1 MGIRRGRF
9 RANGPVRKTVGAGA
23 PMRYRWRAMNAG
35 ADKTAACDVAIVG
48 AGAAGIGAA
57 LAARALGLSF
67 VVLEAMGRIGGRA
80 FTDRAAFGAP
90 WDAGCFILHSA
101 SENPLA
107 RVAER
112 LGLTLRKG
120 LVRRARML
128 KGAALLE
135 EAEAEALLAYY
146 EDCWARIDEAADAGR
161 DVACADVL
169 DRMHPLW
176 PQFAHRCAVFQGVDP
191 EEASTLD
198 HLRYRDTH
206 ENWPVADG
214 YGTLIARI
222 AQGIPVR
229 LNTPVTAI
237 DYGANPLRLETPG
250 GSIRARAAVLTA
262 STGVLAA
269 ETIRFDPKLPDWKLR
284 AIESVPIGFADKIA
298 FAFPPGALDAQ
309 PNDYLHVVTGTRRT
323 LGFHL
328 RPFGYDYASGYV
340 GGSTAVSLADASDD
354 DAFDFA
360 MEKLVAAFGASI
372 AAKATA
378 RRRTRWG
385 KEPWIRGGYSAAR
398 PGEALARLA
407 LAEPLAERLYFA
419 GEASAPEFFSTAHGA
434 YLSGIDAAM
443 GAARAIGHAMTT
455 APGPVALALGG
466 AVGPTAPR

>member
-1 MGIRRGRF
+1 
-9 RANGPVRKTVGAGA
+9 
-23 PMRYRWRAMNAG
+23 MNAG
-35 ADKTAACDVAIVG
+35 NDKTATYDVAIIG

-57 LAARALGLSF
+57 LVARALGLSF
-67 VVLEAMGRIGGRA
+67 IVLEAMDRIGGRA
-80 FTDRAAFGAP
+80 FTEPTTLGAP

-112 LGLTLRKG
+112 LGVSFLKG
-120 LVRRARML
+120 IVRRWRVL
-128 KGAALLE
+128 DRDRVGAQ
-135 EAEAEALLAYY
+135 AEAEALLAYY
-146 EDCWARIDEAADAGR
+146 EECWDRIDSAAAAGR

-169 DRMHPLW
+169 DRTHPFW

-222 AQGIPVR
+222 AEGVPVR
-229 LNTPVTAI
+229 LNTPVTTI
-237 DYGANPLRLETPG
+237 DHGASPLRLDTPA

-269 ETIRFDPKLPDWKLR
+269 DVIHFEPALPDWKIR
-284 AIESVPIGFADKIA
+284 AIDAVPIGFADKIA
-298 FAFPPGALDAQ
+298 FAFPPGALDAE
-309 PNDYLHVVTGTRRT
+309 PNDYLHVLTGSRRT

-340 GGSTAVSLADASDD
+340 GGSTARSLAEASDD
-354 DAFDFA
+354 EAFAFA
-360 MEKLVAAFGASI
+360 MEKLVAVLGSSI
-372 AAKATA
+372 ATRVTA

-385 KEPWIRGGYSAAR
+385 REPFIRGGYSATR
-398 PGEALARLA
+398 PGEALARTA
-407 LAEPLAERLYFA
+407 LAEPLSGRLFFA
-419 GEASAPEFFSTAHGA
+419 GEAAAPAFFSTAHGA
-434 YLSGIDAAM
+434 YLSGIDAATR
-443 GAARAIGHAMTT
+443 AAGAIGHAV
-455 APGPVALALGG
+455 AKPLDPVALA
-466 AVGPTAPR
+466 VGDTVIGS